1 MPIITVSIFV
11 LTYNQELFIAQTI
24 ESILMQKTNFN
35 YQLVIGEDSSTDTTR
50 QICVKY
56 KNKFPAKIKL
66 LPSLN
71 KNIGLIANYMR
82 TIKACDGKYVAIC
95 DGDDYWID
103 TLKLQKQVDFLE
115 SNPDYN
121 IIGTNYI
128 KLFKDNRLVE
138 DKKYRKKQ
146 VYEFEDLIFNNL
158 IPSVTALFRN
168 ILQNDSLPNWILNFP
183 YGDWPTYL
191 WVLKNGGKIHFLED
205 VTAVYRMEIGVSSN
219 IRNIPSDIEK
229 VNLSILQYVLS
240 EERFS
245 HKKGIIEESINK
257 TKTSLMSAYN
267 REKKY
272 LKGIK
277 LFFEILT
284 KEKNPFTFIK
294 LYIYSLFKSIKKLN

>member
-294 LYIYSLFKSIKKLN
+294 L